1 MSGHNK
7 WSKIKNK
14 KGSEDARRGKIFT
27 KLGRNISVAVK
38 EGGDN
43 PEYNPALK
51 TAIEKAKAENMP
63 NDNIERAIKKAA
75 GDSSADNFE
84 RVIYE
89 GYGKGGVAVIVDCLT
104 DNKNRTAPEVRHAFD
119 RAGGNLGTDGSV
131 MFMFDRVGL
140 ITISKSDEIDFDELM
155 MEALEAG
162 CDDVRD
168 SGKDYYELIT
178 SVENFNDAVSALK
191 DASYKLESSDIVY
204 LAKNE
209 IDVDKSDHKSLLKL
223 LETLE
228 DNDDVQDVF
237 TNWAMPDD
245 LEVE

>member
-14 KGSEDARRGKIFT
+14 KGSEDARRAKIFT
-27 KLGRNISVAVK
+27 KLARNISVAVR

-43 PEYNPALK
+43 PDYNPSLK

-63 NDNIERAIKKAA
+63 NDNIDRAIKKAA
-75 GDSSADNFE
+75 GDSGADNFE

-104 DNKNRTAPEVRHAFD
+104 DNKNRTAPEVRFAFD

-131 MFMFDRVGL
+131 MYMFDRVGY
-140 ITISKSDEIDFDELM
+140 ITIKKDDKIDFDELM
-155 MEALEAG
+155 MQALDAG
-162 CDDVRD
+162 CDDVKD
-168 SGKDYYELIT
+168 DGKDFYILIT
-178 SVENFNDAVSALK
+178 TIENFNTAVGALK
-191 DASYKLESSDIVY
+191 EANYKLESADIIY

-209 IDVDKSDHKSLLKL
+209 IEVDPSNYKSLLKL
-223 LETLE
+223 IDTLE
-228 DNDDVQDVF
+228 DNDDVQDVY

-245 LEVE
+245 LELE